1 MGWQMYFTFFVFF
14 MVIILLS
21 SGKFRIPTVAILAA
35 AVLEASGILTFQET
49 WAGLLNSSVVLM
61 ASMFLVAHGLSKTSL
76 ISKLS
81 RSAIK
86 PGSSDTKIMF
96 GFFLMIFLLTCFT
109 NGTTTLTIVIPL
121 IITVCKENDRPVS
134 KFMQSCA
141 ILAQVWAGLIPL
153 GGNAGGYNM
162 INQVITELG
171 GAGDFTFFTQMIAK
185 LPIGIAVAVGAVLLN
200 HRFAPSIQADYVAE
214 TKAVKGS
221 ALDAK
226 QEKIAITIFVLTI
239 VGLVTMSLTGGDNV
253 VPPLFGALAMV
264 MFGIIG
270 PREIPGN
277 LGLTVILIQVGML
290 PLATALSKTG
300 GDAVIGSMV
309 NAMLGGSD
317 NKYFVLFVF
326 FAVTSILTQFMSNSA
341 VQNIFRPIA
350 IIAAVSNGW
359 STTALVLAVIMGSSC
374 AMCTPMA
381 STVTVLGY
389 EHGKYNMRQY
399 WKGGLL
405 CWFLYFAVFMVWVPF
420 MFPL

>member
-1 MGWQMYFTFFVFF
+1 MAWEMYFTFFVFF
-14 MVIILLS
+14 LVIVLLC
-21 SGKFRIPTVAILAA
+21 SGKFRISTVAILSA
-35 AVLEASGILTFQET
+35 AVLEASGILNFKET
-49 WAGLLNSSVVLM
+49 WSGLLNSSVVLM

-86 PGSSDTKIMF
+86 PGASDTKIMF
-96 GFFLMIFLLTCFT
+96 GFFIMIFLLTCFT
-109 NGTTTLTIVIPL
+109 NGTTTLTILIPL
-121 IITVCKENDRPVS
+121 IIMVCRENNRPVS

-171 GAGDFTFFTQMIAK
+171 GAGNFTFFTQMIAK
-185 LPIGIAVAVGAVLLN
+185 LPVGIAVAAGAVLLN
-200 HRFAPSIQADYVAE
+200 HRFAPVIEADYVAE
-214 TKAVKGS
+214 AKDMKATSLTPGE
-221 ALDAK
+221 
-226 QEKIAITIFVLTI
+226 EKIAVTIFVLTI
-239 VGLVTMSLTGGDNV
+239 AGLVFMSLTGGDNV

-264 MFGIIG
+264 MFKIIG

-277 LGLTVILIQVGML
+277 MGLTVIMIQVGML
-290 PLATALSKTG
+290 PLATALAKTG
-300 GDAVIGSMV
+300 GDVVIGNLV
-309 NAMLGGSD
+309 NTMLGGSN

-389 EHGKYNMRQY
+389 EHGKYNMWQY

-405 CWFLYFAVFMVWVPF
+405 CWLIYTVAFMIWVPM